1 MSWKLACK
9 VLPLMYCTKVVNCC
23 SGTECDCT
31 TKNKL
36 CVGFRYYSRTGF
48 HVSRKPHVG
57 FRKPHVGF
65 SKTPRGVLKPYGF
78 SREST
83 FKTPRGVFE
92 NPTWGFEN
100 PTWGFWKPHVGFWR
114 STHVKTRRASKP
126 HVGFLK
132 TPRGISK
139 TPRGVL
145 V

>member
-65 SKTPRGVLKPYGF
+65 SKTPRGV
-78 SREST
+78 
-83 FKTPRGVFE
+83 FE
-92 NPTWGFEN
+92 NPTWDFKN
-100 PTWGFWKPHVGFWR
+100 PTWGFGIICH
-114 STHVKTRRASKP
+114 STPSNNKC
-126 HVGFLK
+126 F
-132 TPRGISK
+132 
-139 TPRGVL
+139 
-145 V
+145 